1 MAIYNCGSG
10 STAAISYPS
19 PTRYD
24 LSVNGSIVYIKPDEP
39 FSFSCSGSLDVSGGS
54 SGLSVLIVPLPDQ
67 GVFNDVFLLSL
78 AGMLCGGLFAYVL
91 NKYAV

>member
-1 MAIYNCGSG
+1 MATYNCGSG
-10 STAAISYPS
+10 SVVIISYPS

-24 LSVNGSIVYIKPDEP
+24 LLVNGSLVYMKPDEP

-54 SGLSVLIVPLPDQ
+54 SDLSVLLLPLPDQ

-78 AGMLCGGLFAYVL
+78 AGLLAGALFAYVL

>member
-1 MAIYNCGSG
+1 MATYDCGSG
-10 STAAISYPS
+10 STVVISYPS

-39 FSFSCSGSLDVSGGS
+39 FTMSCSGSLDVSGS
-54 SGLSVLIVPLPDQ
+54 SSSLSVLVIPLPDQ